1 MKRDLSTPLVSP
13 GRPLA
18 DIQGAA
24 LWKLQALR
32 NPWRFTTKLL
42 ISQEKRTRTTKEEE
56 IGAEAEGVKGRG
68 GLSISRSPHK
78 YCNCACLERRCC
90 ELLRCD

>member
-24 LWKLQALR
+24 LWKLQALP

-42 ISQEKRTRTTKEEE
+42 ISQEKRTTKEEE

-78 YCNCACLERRCC
+78 YCNLCMSRKEVL
-90 ELLRCD
+90 